1 MGGYATRARI
11 DTPRVHVVRR
21 PLARGEGTASDRAPL
36 GELIERLPAPSLGE
50 RASSFV
56 ECVREQ
62 WAITTFYLFDPE
74 SWR

>member
-11 DTPRVHVVRR
+11 DAPRVHVVRS
-21 PLARGEGTASDRAPL
+21 PLVSGESTPLDRQPR
-36 GELIERLPAPSLGE
+36 GELIDLQPAPSLGE
-50 RASSFV
+50 RATAFV
-56 ECVREQ
+56 ERVREQ